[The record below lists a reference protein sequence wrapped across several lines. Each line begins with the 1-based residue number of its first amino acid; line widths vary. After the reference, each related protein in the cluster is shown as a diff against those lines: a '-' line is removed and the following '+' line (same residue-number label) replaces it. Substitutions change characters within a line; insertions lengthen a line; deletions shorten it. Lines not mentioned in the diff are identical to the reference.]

1 MTAIRLPLVLLL
13 TMAALSATPAAL
25 ADPTHA
31 TSYSVSLGDSLS
43 QGFQPTFD
51 LDHGYADQL
60 YALLRARSPKLEHVK
75 LAWFILAELRAAGDP
90 VAYVEGAFATTDL
103 SLVSGT
109 PRNVVNV
116 CAWTRMCAPP
126 PLGPDIHPNTA
137 GYGVIAQAFADV
149 VGGVAP

>member
-1 MTAIRLPLVLLL
+1 MTGAGAAERPPTRRENTMKAIRLPLVLLL
-13 TMAALSATPAAL
+13 TMAALSATPDAL
-25 ADPTHA
+25 ADPAHA
-31 TSYSVSLGDSLS
+31 TSYYVSLGASLA

-51 LDHGYADQL
+51 VDHGYADQL
-60 YALLRARSPKLEHVK
+60 YALLLARSPKLEH
-75 LAWFILAELRAAGDP
+75 
-90 VAYVEGAFATTDL
+90 
-103 SLVSGT
+103 
-109 PRNVVNV
+109 V